1 VSSGQASHTIQ
12 ADTVRLHLRFRFQFL
27 SRVSTV
33 MLTRDIDT
41 GILSVR
47 QSRSG
52 LVSKREHIDVVVI
65 SSPHGSPVIL
75 SFMTIK
81 R

>member
-1 VSSGQASHTIQ
+1 
-12 ADTVRLHLRFRFQFL
+12 
-27 SRVSTV
+27 